1 MPIHL
6 LLQDTPN
13 TVNYLIAGYAI
24 LISLPIL
31 YVITWAVRRRNLEKD
46 LELIQSLQAEEQE
59 RAAGDSQREL
69 ADMK

>member
-1 MPIHL
+1 MPIHP

-46 LELIQSLQAEEQE
+46 LELIQSLQAEEQA
-59 RAAGDSQREL
+59 RAAGDSQRER